1 MDYVMEAF
9 EELKVTS
16 LEHQDETED
25 AQPEQTALGD
35 PQVQVKEEPEEY
47 ATAQELTDVYD
58 QLLAE
63 RVEGAFLRPRGP
75 HPMRRGALKQNASR
89 AKVDAWRHVST

>member
-1 MDYVMEAF
+1 M
-9 EELKVTS
+9 TS

-58 QLLAE
+58 QLLAVQKEWKGRFYALEVRIQCGEEHLSKMLRE
-63 RVEGAFLRPRGP
+63 R
-75 HPMRRGALKQNASR
+75 K
-89 AKVDAWRHVST
+89 